1 METNTETGI
10 ISRRI
15 RMTNIT
21 DLTEFVIKA
30 SQVVGDITVRKGIY
44 VIDGKS
50 LMGLMSIDV
59 SSGAVVEYPEEAT
72 EFDAFIAPF
81 EA

>member
-1 METNTETGI
+1 
-10 ISRRI
+10 
-15 RMTNIT
+15 
-21 DLTEFVIKA
+21 
-30 SQVVGDITVRKGIY
+30 
-44 VIDGKS
+44 
-50 LMGLMSIDV
+50 MSIDV